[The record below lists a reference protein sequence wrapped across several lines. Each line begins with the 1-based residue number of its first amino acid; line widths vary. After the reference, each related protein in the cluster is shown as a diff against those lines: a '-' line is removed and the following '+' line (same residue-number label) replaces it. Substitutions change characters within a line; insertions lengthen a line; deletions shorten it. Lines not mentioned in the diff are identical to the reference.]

1 MYSFKYEGEV
11 IYCYKDK
18 TLIYWVFNYNLYTTS
33 LFMNLSK
40 IVSLPD
46 DEVDLLDFVK
56 SNHDII
62 LYNVNKFNEL
72 YNSITKMKFYK
83 LPNPNMQFVNSDEY
97 HIEYHKQCKRIR
109 VLFSYNC
116 DRKIDCCILFYEG
129 YCSLYKLDDKFIGST
144 FDEINNVTIKY
155 VQRINYIKIADKEF
169 DEEFDEVLFINYVRE
184 FINNNKKLISFPDIP
199 TQNIKSAKLK

>member
-1 MYSFKYEGEV
+1 MYSFNLEDDTVHCYNNDV
-11 IYCYKDK
+11 I
-18 TLIYWVFNYNLYTTS
+18 LIYWVFKYNLYTEL
-33 LFMNLSK
+33 LFMNLGK
-40 IVSLPD
+40 IISLPD

-72 YNSITKMKFYK
+72 YNSVTKMKICK

-97 HIEYHKQCKRIR
+97 YIEYHKEYKKVR

-116 DRKIDCCILFYEG
+116 DRKIDCCILFHNDCYN
-129 YCSLYKLDDKFIGST
+129 LLKLKTEELT
-144 FDEINNVTIKY
+144 FNEINDDVLISTHTDKIY
-155 VQRINYIKIADKEF
+155 YIEIT
-169 DEEFDEVLFINYVRE
+169 DEEFDEVLFINYIRE

>member
-1 MYSFKYEGEV
+1 MYSFSLQDDTVHCYNNDV
-11 IYCYKDK
+11 I
-18 TLIYWVFNYNLYTTS
+18 LIYWVFKYNLYTEL

-40 IVSLPD
+40 IISLPD

-72 YNSITKMKFYK
+72 YDSVTKMKICK
-83 LPNPNMQFVNSDEY
+83 LPNPDMQFVNSDEY
-97 HIEYHKQCKRIR
+97 YIEYHKEYKKVR

-116 DRKIDCCILFYEG
+116 DRKIDCCILFHNDCYN
-129 YCSLYKLDDKFIGST
+129 LLKLKTEELTFNEIDDEVLIST
-144 FDEINNVTIKY
+144 HTDKIYYIEIT
-155 VQRINYIKIADKEF
+155 